1 MANQNLRL
9 VLSASDL
16 KALAP
21 DWPDALI
28 NDYSEIFAELESI
41 ITELNQAVIDINT
54 LLGDYNNLNADL
66 GGVRSI
72 VSMVKAKV
80 NRFGRMIEMF
90 NGQISDLQQQQ
101 AGIELGKIKSRLYQ
115 STKDYKAWLPSKAAL
130 LTIEGNGAVNP
141 TLTNS
146 YNIASVTRTGAG
158 VYQATL
164 TQSTYFTQNILNQSV
179 FALSKIIGPLAQSY
193 DVDVVVT
200 SATTFEIRVY
210 RFSVVLTAV
219 QRAAYDLL
227 AGDFVSVQ
235 GLYSINSSLPPR

>member
-28 NDYSEIFAELESI
+28 NDYIEIFAELESI

-90 NGQISDLQQQQ
+90 NGQISDLQQQ

-179 FALSKIIGPLAQSY
+179 FELSKIIGPLAQSY

>member
-28 NDYSEIFAELESI
+28 NDYIEIFAELESI

-90 NGQISDLQQQQ
+90 NGQISDLQQQ